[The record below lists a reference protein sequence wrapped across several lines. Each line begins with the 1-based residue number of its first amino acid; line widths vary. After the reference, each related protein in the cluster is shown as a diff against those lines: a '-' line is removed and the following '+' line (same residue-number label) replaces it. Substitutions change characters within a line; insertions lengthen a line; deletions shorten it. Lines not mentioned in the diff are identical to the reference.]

1 MNLPNILTI
10 FRMAMVPVFIVLMLL
25 DMPLL
30 ALIVFAVASITDKLD
45 GYLARKN
52 NQVTVFGKFM
62 DPLADKLL
70 VMSAFLLFQHLGM
83 MHVVFVFVI
92 LAREFIITSL
102 RVLAIEA
109 GILMPAGI
117 SGKVKTAVQ
126 MTALFLM
133 LGVAWLSESLIPGL
147 PAKLIYDVCSWA
159 MLAVTVWSGADYI
172 WSQRALFDPKR
183 K

>member
-1 MNLPNILTI
+1 MNLPNMLTI
-10 FRMAMVPVFIVLMLL
+10 FRMVLVPVFIVLMLL
-25 DMPLL
+25 NMPLA

-83 MHVVFVFVI
+83 MHVAFVFVI

-109 GILMPAGI
+109 GIVMPAGI

-126 MTALFLM
+126 MVTLCLM
-133 LGVAWLSESLIPGL
+133 LFVAWLKGTLVPGL
-147 PAKLIYDVCSWA
+147 PAELIYDICSWV

>member
-1 MNLPNILTI
+1 MNLPNSITI
-10 FRMAMVPVFIVLMLL
+10 FRMVMVPVFIVLMLL
-25 DMPLL
+25 DLPLA
-30 ALIVFAVASITDKLD
+30 ALIVFAVASISDKLD

-70 VMSAFLLFQHLGM
+70 VMSAFLLFQHLSM
-83 MHVVFVFVI
+83 MHVVFVFII

-109 GILMPAGI
+109 GIVLPAGI

-126 MTALFLM
+126 MTALCLM
-133 LGVAWLSESLIPGL
+133 LGVAWLSESLVPGL
-147 PAKLIYDVCSWA
+147 PAKHIYDICSWA

-172 WSQRALFDPKR
+172 WSQRTLFDPNR